1 MILSTLALCALLGIT
16 TAQTGSY
23 ATSSAPNPSEE
34 ICPQFQFDSESR
46 LDCSRTTC
54 LAPLNSTGNC
64 LQYCEIRRAG
74 FVGPVGIPQTPW
86 NGTTDAW
93 EAKDLPAGE
102 GTPGA
107 GELVDVLTG
116 INQTSWMENVP
127 GMQAIRESVGYEC
140 MYSPPPL
147 FSPPPSHNLPEKW
160 DDAQAEINTTKSR
173 QHQLSKHVQSRL
185 QGKILVCQ
193 RPRRSCAKNR
203 GIKFAGY
210 TFLSS
215 SKPVAR

>member
-1 MILSTLALCALLGIT
+1 MILLPLALCALLGLT

-23 ATSSAPNPSEE
+23 ATPSAPNPSDE

-54 LAPLNSTGNC
+54 LAPLNSTVNC
-64 LQYCEIRRAG
+64 LQYCEIRRVG
-74 FVGPVGIPQTPW
+74 FVGPVGIPQTSW

-116 INQTSWMENVP
+116 INQTSWMENAP

-140 MYSPPPL
+140 MYSSPRLFNPPPPTIYHGNGTTQKQKL
-147 FSPPPSHNLPEKW
+147 TAPSLDSTSPQNTYNQGCKGRSWYVRDPEEV
-160 DDAQAEINTTKSR
+160 A
-173 QHQLSKHVQSRL
+173 
-185 QGKILVCQ
+185 
-193 RPRRSCAKNR
+193 PRT
-203 GIKFAGY
+203 G
-210 TFLSS
+210 L
-215 SKPVAR
+215 